1 MYINNEKQR
10 MIDLLHAY
18 ILWGR
23 ERKGSVWNEYH
34 RRKYGAYDSASTS
47 SPAHHPSDDIG

>member
-47 SPAHHPSDDIG
+47 SPAHHPSDDIR